1 MGCCPSDEQVEH
13 GVKESSGEGAFDL
26 GLEEQRSSDRWVAV
40 CAASMPGQ
48 AAHSARSVSS
58 TYSENRKA
66 ELRCVS
72 NPFDPMVGSPPGSS
86 VHGLSQARTLE

>member
-58 TYSENRKA
+58 TYSENRTA
-66 ELRCVS
+66 ELRCELGCLQ
-72 NPFDPMVGSPPGSS
+72 GSAT
-86 VHGLSQARTLE
+86 VHEVAKGGTRLSD